1 MIPRVGFQEKRAN
14 KTDQQDG
21 RKYARAE
28 YKMLIIT
35 SWPISGTSANSG
47 FPGKFTYTRSFL
59 AQTLLEPFLKP
70 AKPSPEPIGASHVTH
85 RTRPVTTEPLIALV
99 AVD

>member
-1 MIPRVGFQEKRAN
+1 
-14 KTDQQDG
+14 
-21 RKYARAE
+21 
-28 YKMLIIT
+28 MLIVT
-35 SWPISGTSANSG
+35 VLANIGHQRDSG